1 MIDQEIIQFLKDISE
16 NNNREWFQEHK
27 SVYQKTHDQFRLFI
41 QDLRSALMTFDEIEK
56 TKVYRFYRD
65 LRFSKDKTP
74 YKTHYAAHF
83 TRKGKFRRGGFYF
96 QVSAQEAMVAGGFWN
111 PHRDDLSYIREGII
125 AEADLLRK
133 VVESEEVI
141 RRFGGI
147 SGGELK
153 TAPRGYD
160 RDHPDIDLLRKKQ
173 FLLLRSYP
181 VTAALKPEF
190 HQKVAADFQA
200 MIPVFDV
207 LTDYLIYDGNGEE
220 RVG

>member
-1 MIDQEIIQFLKDISE
+1 MIDEHVIQFLKDISE

-27 SVYQKTHDQFRLFI
+27 NIYQETHDQFRLFI
-41 QDLRSALMTFDEIEK
+41 QDLRSALIAFDEIEK

-111 PHRDDLSYIREGII
+111 PEREDLLYIREGIL
-125 AEADLLRK
+125 AEADVLRK
-133 VVESEEVI
+133 VAESEEVM
-141 RRFGGI
+141 RRFGGL
-147 SGGELK
+147 SGDELQ
-153 TAPRGYD
+153 TAPRGFD

-173 FLLLRSYP
+173 FLLLRTYP
-181 VTAALKPEF
+181 VTAVMNPDF
-190 HQKVAADFQA
+190 HHEVAADFQA

-220 RVG
+220 RE